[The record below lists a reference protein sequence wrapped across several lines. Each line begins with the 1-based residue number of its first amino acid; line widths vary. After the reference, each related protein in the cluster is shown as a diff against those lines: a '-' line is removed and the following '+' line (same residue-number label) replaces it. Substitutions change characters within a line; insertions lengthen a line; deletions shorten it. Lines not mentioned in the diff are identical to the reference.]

1 MLLVEMSVVT
11 TISFLAHLVPALRIY
26 IYIYART
33 VHADAHSHTYKQH
46 GRVQLCA
53 PVLNYSSPRETA
65 SLLFLSPFL
74 LRSGRARTPPTL
86 VPFPHPR
93 PLPPPLGFSL
103 SFLSFLLFS
112 LLLPIFSSRLQSSQE
127 EIRPL
132 GSRNILENIFD
143 FSHSPGISLRRNFY
157 SSSSPFFFRFLSF
170 SRRNSP
176 RRGRNAFL
184 ARFRARIT
192 DFGKLRI
199 SNFFRG
205 YNILGRRKKGKNPAF
220 WITIFDIKK
229 SVSVV

>member
-143 FSHSPGISLRRNFY
+143 FSREPLSRDFSAKKFLFVVESFLFSLSF
-157 SSSSPFFFRFLSF
+157 FLSKKF
-170 SRRNSP
+170 SSKGEKRFPCTLSREN
-176 RRGRNAFL
+176 N
-184 ARFRARIT
+184 RFREAAYLEFLPRI
-192 DFGKLRI
+192 
-199 SNFFRG
+199 
-205 YNILGRRKKGKNPAF
+205 
-220 WITIFDIKK
+220 
-229 SVSVV
+229 